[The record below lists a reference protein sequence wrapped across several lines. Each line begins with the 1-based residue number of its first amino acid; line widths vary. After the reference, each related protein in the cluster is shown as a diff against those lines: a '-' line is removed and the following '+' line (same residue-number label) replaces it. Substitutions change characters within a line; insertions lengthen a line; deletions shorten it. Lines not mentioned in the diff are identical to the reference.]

1 MAGFREKSISL
12 VARGAGLLPN
22 GWLQPCTK
30 ERLIVPVYHLV
41 DNAPVPHVKHL
52 YRVKTEKEFEA
63 DLDFLLKCYTPVSFE
78 EVMGHVKGEKK
89 IVKPSFFLT
98 FDDGLRQC
106 AEVIA
111 PLLQKKGVPAA
122 FFVNSA
128 FVDNK
133 ALFFRYKVSLLI
145 EALNAAPSLL
155 QKEGVKPILETWQP
169 HSYSAQSL
177 LKASYHQTQLLDALA
192 NLIGVSFEGFLDSY
206 QPYMNRQQLQTLV
219 NQGFHIGA
227 HSVDHPEYRFINLQ
241 EQIAQTQQS
250 LDFVVEALSLKY
262 RTFAFPFTDYGVKKA
277 FFESFQSVLDG
288 SFGCAGLKGEL
299 MPRHFQRIPLELGD
313 LGAREIV
320 HAEYLYCLVKSV
332 LNKQNIVRG

>member
-12 VARGAGLLPN
+12 VAKSAGLLPN

-63 DLDFLLKCYTPVSFE
+63 DLDFLLKYYRPVSFE
-78 EVMGHVKGEKK
+78 EVMAHVKGEKK

-111 PLLQKKGVPAA
+111 PLLLKKGVPAA
-122 FFVNSA
+122 FFINSA

-145 EALNAAPSLL
+145 EALNADPSLL
-155 QKEGVKPILETWQP
+155 QNQEVKRILGNWP
-169 HSYSAQSL
+169 PSLPPANSL
-177 LKASYHQTQLLDALA
+177 LKASYNQTQLLDALA
-192 NLIGVSFEGFLDSY
+192 NSIGLSFETFLSSY
-206 QPYMNRQQLQTLV
+206 QPYMNQEQLQILV
-219 NQGFHIGA
+219 NQGFCVGA
-227 HSVDHPEYRFINLQ
+227 HSVDHPEYRFISLQ
-241 EQIAQTQQS
+241 EQLAQTQES
-250 LDFVVEALSLKY
+250 LDFVAEALHLNYS
-262 RTFAFPFTDYGVKKA
+262 TFAFPFTDYGVKKA
-277 FFESFQSVLDG
+277 FFESFQSVLDC
-288 SFGCAGLKGEL
+288 SFGCAGLKGEP
-299 MPRHFQRIPLELGD
+299 MPRHFQRIPLELGA
-313 LGAREIV
+313 LGARQII
-320 HAEYLYCLVKSV
+320 HAEYLYCLVKFI
-332 LNKQNIVRG
+332 LNKQNIIRD